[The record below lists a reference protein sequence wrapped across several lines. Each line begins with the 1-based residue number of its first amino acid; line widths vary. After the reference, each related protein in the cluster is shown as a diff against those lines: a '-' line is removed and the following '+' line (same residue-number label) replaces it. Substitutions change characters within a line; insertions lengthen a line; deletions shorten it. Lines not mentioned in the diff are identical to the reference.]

1 MVKFGNSIHNIS
13 FANRLLDQSYKLLL
27 KSLGEKGKLITIPKF
42 SMESNIVPGECSNC
56 HSGIELRT
64 AKIFDWDFPHS
75 KHLNGKEL
83 TCRNCHSNKAVHGQL
98 IIRKNDCMD
107 CHHNKNSK
115 KECVDCHQIQ
125 KSIYEGKLEHL
136 TLDIP
141 NVMVNDVECSDCH
154 VDGNDEIIRPTKE
167 KCSDCHEEDYEEMH
181 IEWLNSTTELID
193 KLKKK
198 IEDEKLQSGNRVY
211 DLYKLLLKDGS
222 KGIHNPE
229 LYEKLI
235 SELIH

>member
-1 MVKFGNSIHNIS
+1 
-13 FANRLLDQSYKLLL
+13 
-27 KSLGEKGKLITIPKF
+27 
-42 SMESNIVPGECSNC
+42 
-56 HSGIELRT
+56 
-64 AKIFDWDFPHS
+64 
-75 KHLNGKEL
+75 
-83 TCRNCHSNKAVHGQL
+83 
-98 IIRKNDCMD
+98 
-107 CHHNKNSK
+107 
-115 KECVDCHQIQ
+115 
-125 KSIYEGKLEHL
+125 
-136 TLDIP
+136 
-141 NVMVNDVECSDCH
+141 
-154 VDGNDEIIRPTKE
+154 
-167 KCSDCHEEDYEEMH
+167 MH